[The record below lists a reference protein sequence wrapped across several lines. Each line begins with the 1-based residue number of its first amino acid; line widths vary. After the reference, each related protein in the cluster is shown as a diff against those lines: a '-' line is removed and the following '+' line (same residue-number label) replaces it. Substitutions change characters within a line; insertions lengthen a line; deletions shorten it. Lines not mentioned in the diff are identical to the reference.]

1 MSVLSCQHVRL
12 FYLRRHDHELLEGQA
27 SSSVG
32 SAMVSLARKRLLS
45 HLPSIENVH
54 EGDREHIWLLGAGEV
69 GDVCIERN
77 LLLGI
82 S

>member
-1 MSVLSCQHVRL
+1 
-12 FYLRRHDHELLEGQA
+12 
-27 SSSVG
+27 
-32 SAMVSLARKRLLS
+32 MVSLARKRLLS